1 MTRSRK
7 VRRRDVEK
15 ILPKKDFIA
24 GLRRLADAL
33 EGNQRFAIQVAGER
47 VFVPR
52 SPTFEVEHER
62 EGGIEELEFQLRWKT
77 ARRRRQPANR

>member
-1 MTRSRK
+1 MTGSRK

-52 SPTFEVEHER
+52 SPTFGVEHER